1 MLMGDVLSQEMS
13 LCPRAEANRLRA
25 EATAAKK
32 HPKKHPHKA
41 PSKKHPQKSTRHR
54 RSAGGQQ
61 HGQRARRECRQPT
74 RSQPRDC
81 FYGLAQAQA
90 PAAS

>member
-1 MLMGDVLSQEMS
+1 MLMGDVLSQREMS
-13 LCPRAEANRLRA
+13 LCPRAKANRLRA

-32 HPKKHPHKA
+32 HPKSTPE
-41 PSKKHPQKSTRHR
+41 KHPQKKAPAIAALR
-54 RSAGGQQ
+54 GGQQ

-74 RSQPRDC
+74 RSQPRGC